1 MAGGPA
7 AEKLA
12 LLPDLNSTT
21 SRLEPRR
28 VLDEEYFPVSFVPH
42 AAMNSPAI
50 NRAAVTPDLLERIW
64 RVIMNRDFRF
74 AFRQSKCAP
83 NRPCLLR
90 LFSIIFRPFCPAKAN
105 VDS

>member
-1 MAGGPA
+1 MAGEPA
-7 AEKLA
+7 AEKFA

-50 NRAAVTPDLLERIW
+50 TRAAVTADLLERIW

-74 AFRQSKCAP
+74 APRYSDCTP
-83 NRPCLLR
+83 NRLRLLR
-90 LFSIIFRPFCPAKAN
+90 LFSNSFHPLCPE
-105 VDS
+105 